1 MWKKLRDFIMDTSYD
16 ERFDDLK
23 ESAVLTF
30 LLALSSFFLIK
41 KFIPKLLI
49 INYCVFAYALIV
61 GILTVTIKYG
71 RQFIPYREMYLKEFY
86 KEHPELRDDI
96 DSEIVEKS
104 SKKHEKK

>member
-1 MWKKLRDFIMDTSYD
+1 MDTSYD

-23 ESAVLTF
+23 ESAVLAF

-61 GILTVTIKYG
+61 GILTVTIKYD

-86 KEHPELRDDI
+86 KEHPELRDDT
-96 DSEIVEKS
+96 DSEIIEKS